1 MWPDLVSQGE
11 GYELDAREAAYFSEE
26 ILNVAD
32 SC

>member
-11 GYELDAREAAYFSEE
+11 GHELDARKTAHLTEE